1 MLPFLQ
7 SSSTPSLPEGFRL
20 ETVELP
26 SAAQLN
32 NLLQACGESSHP
44 EDRLMLALQRST
56 WHLSIIAVASGE
68 LCGFVRA
75 TTDQALNANLWNL
88 CARPGEHQGNLL
100 AVLVHR
106 SLHMLRR
113 DLPGCSL
120 DLSTIV
126 CRGGSGKTGIRDR
139 PQRDQSDGS
148 AVADTLTKT
157 KRAWRDSNP
166 RPSEPESDALSN

>member
-1 MLPFLQ
+1 VLPFLQ

-26 SAAQLN
+26 SPAQLN

-88 CARPGEHQGNLL
+88 CARPGEHQGILL

-120 DLSTIV
+120 SISAPSTAVEALEKQGFVIDPN
-126 CRGGSGKTGIRDR
+126 GIRAMGLR
-139 PQRDQSDGS
+139 LQTP
-148 AVADTLTKT
+148 
-157 KRAWRDSNP
+157 
-166 RPSEPESDALSN
+166 